1 MIQLRKQKLSLRDS
15 NVVVLDP
22 VDETSSKLVGGNSLG
37 KWVEMFSLPHVRTLP
52 LIDPISQLE
61 EPGLQSVRWVPAT
74 STAIAPRIGFVE
86 DMHFNLC
93 VLGCKVEINATL
105 SVADQFGMIII
116 EVLVSRLFIGVEEHT
131 VVQVEVLLRLNTN
144 REASVEYKGNH
155 KGVQSENHYLS
166 LFGHDFLGHSLPQK

>member
-74 STAIAPRIGFVE
+74 STAIAPLIGLFE
-86 DMHFNLC
+86 DMHLNLC
-93 VLGCKVEINATL
+93 LLRCKVEINATL

-116 EVLVSRLFIGVEEHT
+116 EVLNSRLCKVVEEGT
-131 VVQVEVLLRLNTN
+131 VVNVGVSFRLNTN
-144 REASVEYKGNH
+144 REASVE
-155 KGVQSENHYLS
+155 
-166 LFGHDFLGHSLPQK
+166 